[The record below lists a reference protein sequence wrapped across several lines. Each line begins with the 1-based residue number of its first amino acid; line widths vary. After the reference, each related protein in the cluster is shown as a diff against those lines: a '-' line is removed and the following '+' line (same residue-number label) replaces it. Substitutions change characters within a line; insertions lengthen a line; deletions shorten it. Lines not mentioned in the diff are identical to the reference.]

1 MILRNAKKEDAEICY
16 QCIEDAKCYQQSL
29 GFVQWDASYPTLCTI
44 LEDIEQNIGYVFVE
58 NEQILGYCCIIFGED
73 PDYLDIEGAWQTNQS
88 YAVVHRM
95 AFAKNSRG
103 KGFSVNAFSLIK
115 KFCIDNGTEAIRID
129 THEANKIMQ
138 HILQRENFIYC
149 GVIMFQG
156 TPRFA
161 YEWDY
166 R

>member
-1 MILRNAKKEDAEICY
+1 MILRNAKKEEAEICY
-16 QCIEDAKCYQQSL
+16 QCIENAKCYQQSL

-73 PDYLDIEGAWQTNQS
+73 PDYLDIEGAWQTDQS

-95 AFAKNSRG
+95 AFAKNSIG
-103 KGFSVNAFSLIK
+103 KGFSANAFSLIK
-115 KFCIDNGTEAIRID
+115 KFCIENGTEAIRID

-138 HILQRENFIYC
+138 HILQKENFVYC
-149 GVIMFQG
+149 GIIMFQG
-156 TPRFA
+156 IPRFA
-161 YEWDY
+161 YEWNY
-166 R
+166 E

>member
-1 MILRNAKKEDAEICY
+1 MILRNAKKEEAEICY

-29 GFVQWDASYPTLCTI
+29 GFVQWDASYPSLCTI

-73 PDYLDIEGAWQTNQS
+73 PDYLDIEGAWQTDQS

-103 KGFSVNAFSLIK
+103 KGFSANAFSLIK
-115 KFCIDNGTEAIRID
+115 KFCIENGTEAIRID

-138 HILQRENFIYC
+138 HILQKENFVYC
-149 GVIMFQG
+149 GIIMFQG
-156 TPRFA
+156 IPRFA
-161 YEWDY
+161 YEWNY
-166 R
+166 E